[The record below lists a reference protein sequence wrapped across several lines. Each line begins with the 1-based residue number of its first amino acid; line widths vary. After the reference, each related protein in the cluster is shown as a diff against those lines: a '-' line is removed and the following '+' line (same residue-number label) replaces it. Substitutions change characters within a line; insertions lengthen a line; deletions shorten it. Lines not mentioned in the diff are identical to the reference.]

1 MQLCRC
7 LCVSATTLLATGFC
21 FASDLGALLNHQLRG
36 GWGVLGVE
44 VWSACGGTYSDNLV
58 GAMGVSSKAPHRF
71 VVGELVRVD
80 NVKLKRRR
88 VDLLL
93 TTAAPLRVSWM
104 EGPFELFEQ
113 RPCRVQLMVPVPRE
127 LIKQADLEAILTEVR
142 RHARLFSTLE
152 DAKDSAEWNGRLTEP
167 FPENYEE
174 TLRLHAIWQAEQTN
188 SAVQLA
194 LDHALTEAAEAV
206 DDMDDDDEYLAGFS
220 SGAERMSNF
229 TVATCSTLLNASF
242 SSYRDRAPGD
252 RSQNWED
259 GWKDGQRLVFH
270 ILLADRLR
278 ACFVPVPEVPP
289 TAP

>member
-1 MQLCRC
+1 VQLCRC
-7 LCVSATTLLATGFC
+7 LCVAAATLLATGFC
-21 FASDLGALLNHQLRG
+21 FASDLGALLDHQLKG

-71 VVGELVRVD
+71 AVGELVRVD
-80 NVKLKRRR
+80 DVKLKRRR

-188 SAVQLA
+188 AAVQHA
-194 LDHALTEAAEAV
+194 LDHALTEAADAV
-206 DDMDDDDEYLAGFS
+206 DDMDDDHEYLAGFS
-220 SGAERMSNF
+220 AGAERMSKF

-259 GWKDGQRLVFH
+259 GWKDGQRMVFH

-278 ACFVPVPEVPP
+278 ACFVPLPEVSPTPP
-289 TAP
+289 